1 MSKTSRKILNP
12 QPSAPAAP
20 RSERGI
26 AYTNLLFEIFRINH
40 RINAWG
46 DRFSA
51 DSGLTS
57 ARWRVLGSTLP
68 EPKQVAQIAR
78 ERGLTRQS
86 VQQVANS
93 LVSEGLARF
102 KDNARH
108 KSSKLLEP
116 TALGRKTI
124 LQLNDRQAAFADILS
139 EGCTAAELVAATK
152 LLAKLAAQLED
163 ES

>member
-1 MSKTSRKILNP
+1 MSKTSKPTLSV
-12 QPSAPAAP
+12 QADP

-26 AYTNLLFEIFRINH
+26 AYTDLMFEIFRINN

-51 DSGLTS
+51 GTGLTG

-78 ERGLTRQS
+78 ERGMTRQS
-86 VQQVANS
+86 VQQIANS
-93 LVSEGLARF
+93 LVDDGFARF

-124 LQLNDRQAAFADILS
+124 LQLNARYAGFADALS
-139 EGCTAAELVAATK
+139 DGSTAAELRATTK
-152 LLAKLAAQLED
+152 LLARLSAQLD
-163 ES
+163 DVSS